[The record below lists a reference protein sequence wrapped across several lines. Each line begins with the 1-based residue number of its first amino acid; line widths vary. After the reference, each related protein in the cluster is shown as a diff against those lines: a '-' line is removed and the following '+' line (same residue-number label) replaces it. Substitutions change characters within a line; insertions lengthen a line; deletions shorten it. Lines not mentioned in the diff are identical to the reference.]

1 MAQACYG
8 SRWAL
13 PVAAMLLS
21 LKPRKHNDSVI
32 LGGFRSMFDDG
43 EINSLD
49 ISGMKFDSESERMPE
64 LKLYKD
70 IMSAL
75 HAFAQGHDT
84 EQLGERFAHLSV
96 VG

>member
-1 MAQACYG
+1 
-8 SRWAL
+8 
-13 PVAAMLLS
+13 
-21 LKPRKHNDSVI
+21 
-32 LGGFRSMFDDG
+32 
-43 EINSLD
+43 
-49 ISGMKFDSESERMPE
+49 MKFDSESERMPE